1 MPNVPVF
8 RFLHGCDM
16 HGSARCL
23 PYIAGFALLALI
35 ATPGCSRFHYRER
48 ADKDVAGVISQKN
61 IFPDWQVK
69 KDWHVY
75 PDPRARFADN
85 SNPDRPPY
93 PPDDFAAR
101 VLSPHPQRPTKKSGV
116 GRVDGDGYVAMLEQ
130 WDAENRAV
138 EPPPP
143 ARGVAEQSPASA
155 PTVKKDGGTTSQW
168 PTTPGAGAAER
179 TTAQHPL
186 PRGETAGAKPAP
198 DRPAVRHSLPP
209 GFPGASPVE
218 PPAAVAKQ
226 PATASGTAK
235 VAPTA
240 PAKSGEFGPWTA
252 ANRTTPTPST
262 EPGRA
267 KLAPP
272 TVVVVSGKDEPSGV
286 AVPAVGRAPV
296 VVPESVPPP
305 DVAPAQPLPL
315 PVPET
320 KPPET
325 KLPDP
330 KPSETKLSGGNPLGA
345 MSDLYPP
352 ALATGDPASDYLKAL
367 ESAQSG
373 YRIKLDQAVELGL
386 FNARE
391 YQDRREDLYLSALPV
406 TLERFNFAAQAFF
419 TEQVVRRSTGREL
432 GGGERWNMSTTAGFN
447 KLFPTGALLAVQL
460 ANQVVIDLSGDRPQ
474 TSISNLT
481 LSLAQPFLR
490 GGGFAV
496 TLEGLTQAERT
507 LLYAMRSYA
516 RFRKIFYVAIAGGGG
531 YTNNPYGLQ
540 GLSPNL
546 GRGIGGNLTA
556 PSTGFMPLLYQ
567 SAVISNQRKNVTA
580 LERLLRL
587 YQAFREGG
595 QQSDLQVGQVE
606 VQLLSSRGQLL
617 GQVGGVAA
625 GGGGG
630 GGSGIRG
637 YLDALD
643 NYKLQ
648 LGLPVTVALDLDDT
662 PLRPIR
668 QQLGRFEEVYAQVQ
682 QVELEAAKYDPAVP
696 VAQFRARWRALLTES
711 PLAKGTAFA
720 KSIGERFDSW
730 APAKLN
736 DDQAATRLAR
746 LREERRKLLDARAAL
761 LAKGQPEPPA
771 DTRRVALLEDEIDL
785 GEFDR
790 LVRVYESQPW
800 SKFTG
805 PARVAAQAGAFRDV
819 FSAFYLLILEAR
831 NDRLVLVRNQWPELP
846 PLPIGAGQ
854 EGSTDA
860 LAAPLDEAY
869 TAAIRAALS
878 NRLDLMN
885 ARAQVV
891 DSWRQIAIQANSLQG
906 VFDVRYDL
914 TSSTPAGRNNG
925 LAFSADRSDHRL
937 TFNAQLPLI
946 RRAERNNYRA
956 ALVSYQRSRRTL
968 MAFEDNITNDVRS
981 DLRDLRTFAQLYR
994 IQQRVVE
1001 LGYSQVDNAQAIL
1014 LAPPAP
1020 GAGNDAGSAAA
1031 LTQQVLDAQSRL
1043 VAGQNSLYQ
1052 IWVAYQTGRM
1062 QLYLDLEQMTLDD
1075 RGVWID
1081 EFFNRA
1087 DSSRRSPEP
1096 AGDRPRQPV
1105 GEQLPAPR
1113 PFGR

>member
-1 MPNVPVF
+1 
-8 RFLHGCDM
+8 M
-16 HGSARCL
+16 HGLVRCL
-23 PYIAGFALLALI
+23 PHVAGFACLTLVFG
-35 ATPGCSRFHYRER
+35 PGCSRYHYRER

-69 KDWHVY
+69 KDWHAY

-85 SNPDRPPY
+85 TNPDRPPY

-101 VLSPHPQRPTKKSGV
+101 TLSPNPQRPTKKSGV
-116 GRVDGDGYVAMLEQ
+116 GRMDGTGYVALLEH
-130 WDAENRAV
+130 WDAENRADD
-138 EPPPP
+138 PLPP
-143 ARGVAEQSPASA
+143 ARGVAQDDPFPAPFFKREGPRTEGPRTEGPRTSA
-155 PTVKKDGGTTSQW
+155 
-168 PTTPGAGAAER
+168 AGAAL
-179 TTAQHPL
+179 TPGSGGKLVADH
-186 PRGETAGAKPAP
+186 
-198 DRPAVRHSLPP
+198 PAVRHRLPLGYP
-209 GFPGASPVE
+209 GTFSPASE
-218 PPAAVAKQ
+218 K
-226 PATASGTAK
+226 GTAQK
-235 VAPTA
+235 PVAPNAAAKTT
-240 PAKSGEFGPWTA
+240 PAKPDEFGPWTA
-252 ANRTTPTPST
+252 SGRGALGPTIVT
-262 EPGRA
+262 DRGNQPGSS
-267 KLAPP
+267 KLPP
-272 TVVVVSGKDEPSGV
+272 PKVIVVSGTDEAKSGTI
-286 AVPAVGRAPV
+286 PAGGTSLQP
-296 VVPESVPPP
+296 PVPPP
-305 DVAPAQPLPL
+305 ETAPAQPVPL
-315 PVPET
+315 PEPRPV
-320 KPPET
+320 
-325 KLPDP
+325 DP
-330 KPSETKLSGGNPLGA
+330 KQPDGEPLGK
-345 MSDLYPP
+345 MSDLYPQG
-352 ALATGDPASDYLKAL
+352 LTTGDPESDYLKAL
-367 ESAQSG
+367 ESAQIG
-373 YRIKLDQAVELGL
+373 YRLKLDQAIELGL

-406 TLERFNFAAQAFF
+406 TLERFNFAAQALFI
-419 TEQVVRRSTGREL
+419 EKVVRQSTGREL
-432 GGGERWNMSTTAGFN
+432 ATAGERWNLGTTAGIS
-447 KLFPTGALLAVQL
+447 KLFPTGALLTAQL

-556 PSTGFMPLLYQ
+556 PSTGFLPLLYQ
-567 SAVISNQRKNVTA
+567 SALIANQRKNVSA

-587 YQAFREGG
+587 YQEFREGG

-606 VQLLSSRGQLL
+606 VNLLNSRAQLL
-617 GQVGGVAA
+617 GQAGGVAA
-625 GGGGG
+625 GSS

-637 YLDALD
+637 YLGSLD

-648 LGLPVTVALDLDDT
+648 LGLPMTVGLDLDDA

-668 QQLGRFEEVYAQVQ
+668 EQLGRFEEVYAQVN
-682 QVELEAAKYDPAVP
+682 QVELRAAKYDPAAP
-696 VAQFRARWRALLTES
+696 VAGFRARWRALLTES
-711 PLAKGTAFA
+711 PLVAGTPFA

-730 APAKLN
+730 SPSKLT
-736 DDQAATRLAR
+736 DDRAAARLAS
-746 LREERRKLLDARAAL
+746 LREERRKRLDARADRL
-761 LAKGQPEPPA
+761 VKGQPEPPA
-771 DTRRVALLEDEIDL
+771 ETQRIAQLEDEIDL

-800 SKFTG
+800 AKLIG
-805 PARVAAQAGAFRDV
+805 PAKAGAQAAAFRDA
-819 FSAFYLLILEAR
+819 FNAFYLLILEAR
-831 NDRLVLVRNQWPELP
+831 NDRLVLVRGRWPELP
-846 PLPIGAGQ
+846 PLAIGAG
-854 EGSTDA
+854 GTDA
-860 LAAPLDEAY
+860 LAASLDEAY
-869 TAAIRAALS
+869 AASVQTALA

-891 DSWRQIAIQANSLQG
+891 DAWRQIAVQANSLQG

-937 TFNAQLPLI
+937 TFNAELPLV
-946 RRAERNNYRA
+946 RRAERNMYRA
-956 ALVSYQRSRRTL
+956 ALVAYQRQRRTL
-968 MAFEDNITNDVRS
+968 MAFEDNIANDVRS
-981 DLRDLRTFAQLYR
+981 DLRSLRTLAQLYR

-1031 LTQQVLDAQSRL
+1031 LTQQVLQAQSNL
-1043 VAGQNSLYQ
+1043 VGAQNSLYQ

-1062 QLYLDLEQMTLDD
+1062 QFYLDLEQMTLDD

-1087 DSSRRSPEP
+1087 DRSRRSPGA
-1096 AGDRPRQPV
+1096 AGEQPRQPA
-1105 GEQLPAPR
+1105 GERLPAPR
-1113 PFGR
+1113 PANPGGG

>member
-1 MPNVPVF
+1 M
-8 RFLHGCDM
+8 
-16 HGSARCL
+16 
-23 PYIAGFALLALI
+23 
-35 ATPGCSRFHYRER
+35 
-48 ADKDVAGVISQKN
+48 ISQKN

-85 SNPDRPPY
+85 TNPDRPPY

-101 VLSPHPQRPTKKSGV
+101 TLSPNPQRPTKKSGV
-116 GRVDGDGYVAMLEQ
+116 GRVDGDGYVALLEQ
-130 WDAENRAV
+130 WDAENRSDD
-138 EPPPP
+138 PTPP
-143 ARGVAEQSPASA
+143 ARGVAEQGPPS
-155 PTVKKDGGTTSQW
+155 KKDEPKAAQPAAAPATGVAQMAPGEKVGANTS
-168 PTTPGAGAAER
+168 ANA
-179 TTAQHPL
+179 
-186 PRGETAGAKPAP
+186 
-198 DRPAVRHSLPP
+198 PAVRHRLPA
-209 GFPGASPVE
+209 GFPGTI
-218 PPAAVAKQ
+218 PPAPGAVTQQ
-226 PATASGTAK
+226 PVAPSTTAK
-235 VAPTA
+235 TA
-240 PAKSGEFGPWTA
+240 PNAPAQPGEFGPWTA
-252 ANRTTPTPST
+252 TNRVTKPPVSSQ
-262 EPGRA
+262 PGNS

-272 TVVVVSGKDEPSGV
+272 TVVVVSGKDEPNAT
-286 AVPAVGRAPV
+286 AVPAGGAAPV
-296 VVPESVPPP
+296 ALPQPVPAPE
-305 DVAPAQPLPL
+305 VAPTQPLPI
-315 PVPET
+315 PEI
-320 KPPET
+320 KQPEVKQPEAKQPEAKMT
-325 KLPDP
+325 DP
-330 KPSETKLSGGNPLGA
+330 APGGNPLGA
-345 MSDLYPP
+345 LSDLYPP
-352 ALATGDPASDYLKAL
+352 ALTTGDPASDYLKAL

-432 GGGERWNMSTTAGFN
+432 ANGGERWNMGTTAGFS

-516 RFRKIFYVAIAGGGG
+516 RFRKVFYVAIAGGGG

-540 GLSPNL
+540 GLSANL

-556 PSTGFMPLLYQ
+556 PSVGFMPLLYQ

-617 GQVGGVAA
+617 GQINGVTA
-625 GGGGG
+625 GGAG

-643 NYKLQ
+643 NFKLQ
-648 LGLPVTVALDLDDT
+648 LGLPLTVTLDLDDV

-668 QQLGRFEEVYAQVQ
+668 LQLGRFEEVYAQVQ
-682 QVELEAAKYDPAVP
+682 QVELEAAKYDPATP
-696 VAQFRARWRALLTES
+696 VAQFRSRWRALLTES
-711 PLAKGTAFA
+711 PLVKGTAFA
-720 KSIGERFDSW
+720 KSISERFDAWS
-730 APAKLN
+730 PAKLT
-736 DDQAATRLAR
+736 DDQAATRLAQ
-746 LREERRKLLDARAAL
+746 LREERRKLLDARAAR

-790 LVRVYESQPW
+790 LVRAYEAQPW
-800 SKFTG
+800 AKLTG
-805 PARVAAQAGAFRDV
+805 PAQAAVQAGAFRDV

-831 NDRLVLVRNQWPELP
+831 NDRLVLVRGQWPELP
-846 PLPIGAGQ
+846 PLPIGTG
-854 EGSTDA
+854 GTDA
-860 LAAPLDEAY
+860 LAASLDEAY
-869 TAAIRAALS
+869 TSAMQTALS

-885 ARAQVV
+885 ARALVV
-891 DSWRQIAIQANSLQG
+891 DAWRQIAIQANSLQG

-937 TFNAQLPLI
+937 TFNAELPLI

-956 ALVSYQRSRRTL
+956 ALIAYQRQRRTL
-968 MAFEDNITNDVRS
+968 MAFEDNIANDVRG
-981 DLRDLRTFAQLYR
+981 DLRDLRTLAQLYR

-1020 GAGNDAGSAAA
+1020 GAGTDAGSAAA

-1043 VAGQNSLYQ
+1043 VNGQNSLYQ
-1052 IWVAYQTGRM
+1052 IWVAYQTARM

-1087 DSSRRSPEP
+1087 DSSRRSPDP
-1096 AGDRPRQPV
+1096 AGDRQPA
-1105 GEQLPAPR
+1105 GERLDPPR
-1113 PFGR
+1113 PLGR